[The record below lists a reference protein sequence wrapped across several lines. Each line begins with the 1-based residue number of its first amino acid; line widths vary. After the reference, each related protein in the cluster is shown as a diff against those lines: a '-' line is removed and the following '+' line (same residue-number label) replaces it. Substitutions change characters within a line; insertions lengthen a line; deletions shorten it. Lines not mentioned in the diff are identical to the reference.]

1 MTENPNNVNGINSSG
16 TQSAVP
22 TIVTHV
28 DDNPLV
34 IFLAIHLFIV
44 QGIGFGYYVYMNYIK
59 H

>member
-34 IFLAIHLFIV
+34 IFLAIHLFII
-44 QGIGFGYYVYMNYIK
+44 QFLLGFGDGDFGF
-59 H
+59 